1 MNTEALKKYLGGK
14 RFWKQTLT
22 LALPIAFQNLLT
34 SSFVLVDTLMVGQ
47 LGDVALSAVGMAGQ
61 WSWLLNMLI
70 IGLCSGSAVF
80 VSQYW
85 GIRDTKGIH
94 RITGLAVTFG
104 LIFTAFFLFS
114 GLFASE
120 FIVGLFNKEA
130 SVIESGSAYLKIACF
145 SYPGTVLGAILGA
158 ILRSSE
164 NVRLPVFSALFTTI
178 LNAVLDYCLIFGVF
192 GLPGMGIEGAALAT
206 CISAWA
212 GPILILAVSIAKK
225 NILYAPLGEI
235 FSFNRELSV
244 HFLKKASPV
253 IFNEGLWSFGTFL
266 YNMVFANMGYENFAA
281 VTILKT
287 IENISFIFLIGL
299 CNACCVILGMSVG
312 SGRIEDAIKDSKRFA
327 FLIPGV
333 AVIVGMILLIFRS
346 SIIGLFNLGNN
357 LTDYTINT
365 AMIISMIYAIE
376 LPLRSVPYAFIVGI
390 FRSGGDTV
398 MGTKID
404 LIGTWLVA
412 VPLVV
417 ILAYLVKAPFLL
429 VFAAMYMGE
438 DYIKTFLCIKHYI
451 SYKWL
456 KPVTQEGKSELVK
469 FMAEKRK

>member
-312 SGRIEDAIKDSKRFA
+312 SGRIEDAIRDSKRFA

-357 LTDYTINT
+357 LTNYTINT
-365 AMIISMIYAIE
+365 AMMISMIYAIE

>member
-22 LALPIAFQNLLT
+22 LALPIALQNLLT

>member
-253 IFNEGLWSFGTFL
+253 IFNEGLWSVGTFL

-346 SIIGLFNLGNN
+346 NIIGLFNLGNN

-365 AMIISMIYAIE
+365 AMMISMIYAIE

>member
-1 MNTEALKKYLGGK
+1 MNTDVIKKYLGGK
-14 RFWKQTLT
+14 RFWRQTLT

-70 IGLCSGSAVF
+70 IGICSGSAVF

-85 GIRDTKGIH
+85 GIKDTKGIH
-94 RITGLAVTFG
+94 KITGLAVTVG
-104 LIFTAFFLFS
+104 LIFTSIFFFS

-120 FIVGLFNKEA
+120 FIVGLFNKDA
-130 SVIESGSAYLKIACF
+130 AVIENGSAYLKIACF
-145 SYPGTVLGAILGA
+145 SYPGTVLGALLGA

-164 NVRLPVFSALFTTI
+164 NVKLPVFSALFTTI

-192 GLPGMGIEGAALAT
+192 GLPPMGIEGAALAT

-212 GPILILAVSIAKK
+212 GPVLILAVSIAER
-225 NILYAPLGEI
+225 NILFAPICEI
-235 FSFNRELSV
+235 FSFNKELSIE
-244 HFLKKASPV
+244 FLKKASPV
-253 IFNEGLWSFGTFL
+253 VFNEGLWSLGTFL

-287 IENISFIFLIGL
+287 IENISFVFLIGL

-312 SGRIEDAIKDSKRFA
+312 SGRIKDAVSDSKRFA
-327 FLIPGV
+327 LLIPGV
-333 AVIVGMILLIFRS
+333 AVVVGVILLIFRS
-346 SIIGLFNLGNN
+346 NIIGLFNLGGK
-357 LTDYTINT
+357 LTPFTINT

-404 LIGTWLVA
+404 LIGTWIVA

-417 ILAYLVKAPFLL
+417 ILAYVVKAPFLA

-438 DYIKTFLCIKHYI
+438 DYIKTFLCIKHYL
-451 SYKWL
+451 SYKWF
-456 KPVTQEGKSELVK
+456 KPVTKEGQAELLK
-469 FMAEKRK
+469 FLQKKNK